1 MHVERR
7 WICLFPFAHPLVHSL
22 EITVN
27 SLGIS
32 QAGIYFANRAVLT
45 TVPAAQG
52 TAVSVSQARPPTGAA
67 LVGVLGQQMHLCPP
81 EKAREGLLPWPEKP
95 FLEVPSRA
103 EVPPAAQKEHFHFPQ
118 GYL

>member
-81 EKAREGLLPWPEKP
+81 SLAREALPRGAIKGRGASCSTEGA
-95 FLEVPSRA
+95 FSFSTGVSLA
-103 EVPPAAQKEHFHFPQ
+103 C
-118 GYL
+118 